1 MNLERGD
8 LVVLKFPFANQQEK
22 IKVRPALV
30 VQNDIGNRY
39 SANTIVIMVTSS
51 VPKSLYPIL
60 VLLPDDTITGLDKPS
75 VADAGVIFTVSRERI
90 QKHIGKC
97 PQDIMQKVDEALRI
111 SLNL

>member
-1 MNLERGD
+1 MNSKRGD
-8 LVVLKFPFANQQEK
+8 LVVLKFPFSNQQEK
-22 IKVRPALV
+22 AKVRPALV

-51 VPKSLYPIL
+51 VPKSLYPIQI
-60 VLLPDDTITGLDKPS
+60 LLPDDPITGLDKPS

-97 PQDIMQKVDEALRI
+97 SPDIIQKVDEALRI
-111 SLNL
+111 SLGL